1 MKKKSNISWFSIIEV
16 MISIFIF
23 SMGMASI
30 FMVISSSININN
42 LNKNQ
47 IIASNLAREEIELI
61 KNIRDSN
68 YETFHKWNWIPN
80 NDWINKYDLDKFF
93 IIGKDY
99 KIENDFSSA
108 NYPFKIEEITYL
120 KEWKTHIWNWD
131 MDNYRLYIDSDNHYT
146 YESIWNKKTIFYRYL
161 KIEEL
166 KNWAWNIINDTM
178 KVKSKVIW
186 YSKWYHEFEI
196 NTILADFNRL

>member
-1 MKKKSNISWFSIIEV
+1 MKKKSNISGFSIIEV

-23 SMGMASI
+23 SMWMASI

-80 NDWINKYDLDKFF
+80 NDWINKYDSDKFLD
-93 IIGKDY
+93 IWKYYIL
-99 KIENDFSSA
+99 ENDFSSIEF
-108 NYPFKIEEITYL
+108 PFKLKVINNFWEWESELKGKMLDYNLYL
-120 KEWKTHIWNWD
+120 
-131 MDNYRLYIDSDNHYT
+131 DSDNHYT

-161 KIEEL
+161 FLEEL
-166 KNWAWNIINDTM
+166 KDSTWTIIPNTI

-196 NTILADFNRL
+196 KTILADFNRL

>member
-1 MKKKSNISWFSIIEV
+1 MKKKSNISGFSIIEV

-23 SMGMASI
+23 SMWMASI

-80 NDWINKYDLDKFF
+80 NDWINKYDSDKFLD
-93 IIGKDY
+93 IWKYYIL
-99 KIENDFSSA
+99 ENDFSSIEF
-108 NYPFKIEEITYL
+108 PFKL
-120 KEWKTHIWNWD
+120 KVINNFWEWESELKGKMLDYNLH
-131 MDNYRLYIDSDNHYT
+131 LDSDNHYT
-146 YESIWNKKTIFYRYL
+146 YESIWNRKTIFYRYL
-161 KIEEL
+161 FLEEL
-166 KNWAWNIINDTM
+166 KDSTWTIIPNTI

-196 NTILADFNRL
+196 KTILADFNRL